1 MAVILNL
8 HGCGEKLQKNASKT
22 NNKDYVMKGLQL
34 KLINL
39 VTFFGITFTACS
51 EHYLSILKY
60 NCRKYKRTNVMLLLL
75 NSETS

>member
-39 VTFFGITFTACS
+39 FLASLSLLALITTGLF
-51 EHYLSILKY
+51 
-60 NCRKYKRTNVMLLLL
+60 
-75 NSETS
+75 